1 MKQELGSSRR
11 GAIAAL
17 PKLVLRRA
25 FSEKV
30 FAGLRLIGLTIAVA
44 VSAGVFIYLDALGQ
58 SALSQS
64 LEGHSQEEL
73 NVSIRA
79 RLDSISGTKHLELVD
94 RVDNTRTSD
103 LVKVLREPVM
113 AAKSVTLIFDD
124 DRFPW
129 LNVIPWSNARTFLAH
144 VDAIENTAVLTEGS
158 WPTTTNDANH
168 VEVAISTTDAK
179 YLGIGLSENIVLS
192 SPISD
197 DIQVNAHIS
206 GIYER
211 SDPNA
216 LQWLAM
222 DTGLGAE
229 STAFEFAPF
238 VVSEAALIDTVKN
251 QMPDT
256 EVRYFW
262 VFETEIDKV
271 HSRDA
276 ERILSDLD
284 TQQNLLR
291 QELQGYQRITTLDDA
306 LTSFLTSSEISRGLM
321 MSVGAVISISA
332 LAFSALV
339 AAQARDMRF
348 SESGMVR
355 ARGAN
360 TMQEIALMTGETLFI
375 AGVSLIAGIAIA
387 LVGVALAG
395 QLPVLTELTRGQF
408 LPVSLSIQSVTAAI
422 AAAFIGLIALL
433 APSIRRNTT
442 TAAELTNRLA
452 RPPTQ
457 NFAQRYYLDVILLC
471 IGVAALWQLSQ
482 EDLYISSSALGEGF
496 SNRLALA
503 MPAATAAGSAI
514 VLLRFLPILL
524 GGIAEVLARLPNV
537 FRLSP
542 AIPLA
547 LWSLARNP
555 RSSMGL
561 MLLIMLA
568 TTIGVL
574 LSILSPSIDKYAVD
588 DAQYRVG
595 ADVRVSGM
603 IVRNRNSLTRSIDQ
617 ISNRLGE
624 SAMAP
629 VARAAGTVGSSSGNE
644 PVTVLGIDTAELPE
658 AMWWRSDLSSLS
670 PHEISALVKSND
682 TNGYLIPNNSEWLT
696 ALVKP
701 DTQRNDTGLVARIRD
716 ETGLY
721 HSLTIGNLLP
731 RPVTVNNPFDCA
743 DPVPLEEGEGF
754 EPPDWCRI
762 GIPLAPL
769 RRDTSENGKLWLE
782 FIGISRRPIEEAPQP
797 STGSIRIKDIATATA
812 SGKLTPLTDFSDIIE
827 KRTTGSGFGDL
838 GARLD
843 PFSENPSDGAVLT
856 WSLPRYGQLKGVR
869 IGAAEN
875 ALKVVGS
882 NWFKEELEHEI
893 SDTTSLFLG
902 NRNTT
907 VEFVAF
913 TDFFPTFPSASSP
926 YLIAD
931 LREIQRILS
940 IDQTRGAD
948 ATNELWISAPEA
960 IISDLDEIEHLL
972 SINNVPARL
981 MQHAESEVS
990 RSRSDA
996 LTAAGWNGYLAFG
1009 FIAVT
1014 TVSVLAFLVT
1024 GWTTYRLRRLEIAVL
1039 KSMGLTTRQM
1049 LIMIGLEQIVIAAI
1063 SIVIGAGIGLML
1075 STALLPYLAGKDA
1088 STLAPPM
1095 AVEIGTQMI
1104 GSLMGIIATTLI
1116 ASVIWIFLWVRK
1128 QHATTVIRAGQ
1139 AGF

>member
-11 GAIAAL
+11 WAIAAL

-25 FSEKV
+25 LSEKV

-64 LEGHSQEEL
+64 LEGHHQEDL

-79 RLDSISGTKHLELVD
+79 RLDSISSAEHRELVD
-94 RVDNTRTSD
+94 QVDSTRTSD
-103 LVKVLREPVM
+103 LAKVLREPVM
-113 AAKSVTLIFDD
+113 AAKSVTLVFDRD
-124 DRFPW
+124 I
-129 LNVIPWSNARTFLAH
+129 VAWSNARTFLAH
-144 VDAIENTAVLTEGS
+144 VDGIENAAVLVEGT
-158 WPTTTNDANH
+158 WPTTTTDPNRVD
-168 VEVAISTTDAK
+168 VAISTSDTK
-179 YLGIGLSENIVLS
+179 YLGAGLGDNFFLTSPTSGNIH
-192 SPISD
+192 
-197 DIQVNAHIS
+197 VNAHIS

-222 DTGLGAE
+222 DAGLGAD
-229 STAFEFAPF
+229 STVFEFAPF
-238 VVSEAALIDTVKN
+238 VVSESVLIDTAKS

-262 VFETEIDKV
+262 IFETEINKV

-284 TQQNLLR
+284 AQQNTLR
-291 QELQGYQRITTLDDA
+291 QDLQGYQRITTLDDA
-306 LTSFLTSSEISRGLM
+306 LASFLTSSEISRGLM

-360 TMQEIALMTGETLFI
+360 TIQEIALMTGETLLI
-375 AGVSLIAGIAIA
+375 ASISLIAGIAIA

-395 QLPVLTELTRGQF
+395 RLPVLAELTHGQF
-408 LPVSLSIQSVTAAI
+408 LPVSMSIQSIVAAT

-433 APSIRRNTT
+433 LPSIRRNTT

-452 RPPTQ
+452 RPPTR
-457 NFAQRYYLDVILLC
+457 NLAQRYYLDVVLLC

-524 GGIAEVLARLPNV
+524 GGIAEVLARLPTV

-568 TTIGVL
+568 TSIAVL
-574 LSILSPSIDKYAVD
+574 LSILSPSIDQYAVD

-595 ADVRVSGM
+595 ADMRISGM
-603 IVRNRNSLTRSIDQ
+603 IVRNRSGLNRAIDQ
-617 ISNRLGE
+617 ISDRLGE
-624 SAMAP
+624 TAMAP

-644 PVTVLGIDTAELPE
+644 PVTVLGIDTEELPE
-658 AMWWRSDLSSLS
+658 AMWWRSDLSSES
-670 PHEISALVKSND
+670 PYEISALVKSND
-682 TNGYLIPNNSEWLT
+682 TNGYLIPNNAEWLT

-701 DTQRNDTGLVARIRD
+701 DTQRNDTGLVARVRD

-731 RPVTVNNPFDCA
+731 RTVTVNNPFDCA

-762 GIPLAPL
+762 SIPLASL
-769 RRDTSENGKLWLE
+769 RRDTPENGKLWLE
-782 FIGISRRPIEEAPQP
+782 FIGIARRPIEDAPQP
-797 STGSIRIKDIATATA
+797 TTGSTRIKDISTA
-812 SGKLTPLTDFSDIIE
+812 SADGKLTLLTDFSDII
-827 KRTTGSGFGDL
+827 KRRTTGSGFGDL
-838 GARLD
+838 GARID
-843 PFSENPSDGAVLT
+843 PFSETPDDGAILT

-893 SDTTSLFLG
+893 GDTTNLFLG
-902 NRNTT
+902 NRSTT
-907 VEFVAF
+907 AEFVAF

-931 LREIQRILS
+931 LQEIQRIMS
-940 IDQTRGAD
+940 IDQTRGTD

-960 IISDLDEIEHLL
+960 VISDLDEIENAL
-972 SINNVPARL
+972 SFNSISARL
-981 MQHAESEVS
+981 MQHAASEVS

-1024 GWTTYRLRRLEIAVL
+1024 AWTTYRLRRLEIAVL

-1075 STALLPYLAGKDA
+1075 STVLLPYLAGKDA

-1104 GSLMGIIATTLI
+1104 GILLGIIAVALF
-1116 ASVIWIFLWVRK
+1116 ASVVWIFLWVRK

-1139 AGF
+1139 AGV